1 MHIFVKGADLAIFP
15 VCVSDDGATASTQK
29 EVDEM
34 ATQGLRTL
42 VYGHG
47 QIGSERFAKYV
58 HDLENTNCSFVDRY
72 VMNDFM
78 TFPPPDISSPVT
90 SHLTICPPPHEKNL
104 LTSHPPFQ

>member
-47 QIGSERFAKYV
+47 QIGSEPFAKYV
-58 HDLENTNCSFVDRY
+58 HDLENANCSFVDRY
-72 VMNDFM
+72 VISDIS
-78 TFPPPDISSPVT
+78 DISSP
-90 SHLTICPPPHEKNL
+90 
-104 LTSHPPFQ
+104 LTSH